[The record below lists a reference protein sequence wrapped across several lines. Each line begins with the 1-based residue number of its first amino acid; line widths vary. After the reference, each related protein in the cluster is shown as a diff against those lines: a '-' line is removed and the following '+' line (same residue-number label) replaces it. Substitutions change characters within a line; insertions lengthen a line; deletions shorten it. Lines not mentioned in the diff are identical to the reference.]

1 MLSTPDIID
10 QYSDLE
16 TLIEFQHFGGK
27 SSFHGKIQTIQCH
40 EDNSFVKTE
49 LSEMS
54 ESSVLIVDGKASQN
68 CALLGDLL
76 AQMAKDNGWS
86 GIIINGLVRDIEIL
100 KDIDIGVMA
109 LGSCPRKSE
118 KKNIGKR
125 NLEIHINGISIKP
138 GNWCYADQNGILIS
152 KEKLDI

>member
-10 QYSDLE
+10 QYPYLK
-16 TLIEFQHFGGK
+16 TLIEFKHLGGRR
-27 SSFHGKIQTIQCH
+27 SFHGEIQTIECY
-40 EDNSFVKTE
+40 EDNSFVKKE
-49 LSEMS
+49 LG
-54 ESSVLIVDGKASQN
+54 ESSDSGVLIVDGKASKN

-118 KKNIGKR
+118 KNNIGER
-125 NLEIHINGISIKP
+125 NLEIQVDGISIKP
-138 GNWCYADQNGILIS
+138 GNWCYADENGILIS
-152 KEKLDI
+152 EQELQI

>member
-10 QYSDLE
+10 QYPDLE
-16 TLIEFQHFGGK
+16 TLIEFKNFGGTR
-27 SSFHGKIQTIQCH
+27 SFHGEIQTIQCH
-40 EDNSFVKTE
+40 EDNSFVKKE
-49 LSEMS
+49 LSKMS
-54 ESSVLIVDGKASQN
+54 DSGVLVVDGNASKN

-76 AQMAKDNGWS
+76 AEMAKENGWS

-118 KKNIGKR
+118 KKNIGER

-138 GNWCYADQNGILIS
+138 GNWCYADENGILIS

>member
-10 QYSDLE
+10 QYSDLK
-16 TLIEFQHFGGK
+16 TLIEFKHFGGRR
-27 SSFHGKIQTIQCH
+27 SFHGEIQTIECH
-40 EDNSFVKTE
+40 EDNSFVKKE
-49 LSEMS
+49 LG
-54 ESSVLIVDGKASQN
+54 ESSDSGVLIVDGKASKN

-109 LGSCPRKSE
+109 LGSCPRKSD
-118 KKNIGKR
+118 KNNIGER
-125 NLEIHINGISIKP
+125 NLEIQIDGISIKP
-138 GNWCYADQNGILIS
+138 GNWCYADENGILIS
-152 KEKLDI
+152 EQELQI

>member
-10 QYSDLE
+10 QYPDLK
-16 TLIEFQHFGGK
+16 TLIEFKHFGGRR
-27 SSFHGKIQTIQCH
+27 SFQGEIQTIECH
-40 EDNSFVKTE
+40 EDNSFVKKE
-49 LSEMS
+49 LG
-54 ESSVLIVDGKASQN
+54 ESSDSGVLIVDGKASKN

-109 LGSCPRKSE
+109 LGSCPRKSD
-118 KKNIGKR
+118 KNNIGER
-125 NLEIHINGISIKP
+125 NLEIQIDGISIKP
-138 GNWCYADQNGILIS
+138 GNWCYADENGILIS
-152 KEKLDI
+152 EQELQI

>member
-10 QYSDLE
+10 QYPDLK
-16 TLIEFQHFGGK
+16 TLIEFKHFGGRR
-27 SSFHGKIQTIQCH
+27 SFHGEIQTIECY
-40 EDNSFVKTE
+40 EDNSFVKKE
-49 LSEMS
+49 LG
-54 ESSVLIVDGKASQN
+54 ESSDAGVLIVDGKASKN

-109 LGSCPRKSE
+109 LGSCPRKSD
-118 KKNIGKR
+118 KNNIGER
-125 NLEIHINGISIKP
+125 NLEILVDGISIKP
-138 GNWCYADQNGILIS
+138 GNWCYADENGVLIS
-152 KEKLDI
+152 EKELQI